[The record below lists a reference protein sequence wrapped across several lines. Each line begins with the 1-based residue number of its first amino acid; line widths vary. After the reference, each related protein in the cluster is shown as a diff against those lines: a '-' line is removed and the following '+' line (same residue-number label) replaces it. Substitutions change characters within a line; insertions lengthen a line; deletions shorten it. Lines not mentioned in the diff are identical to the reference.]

1 MIFMSWRGRFDR
13 SNGTKFFF
21 FTLGNILL
29 LVSLFFF
36 TTGFLSSELFPREP
50 FSQLNENDHGRISA
64 ADPPFDRVVLLLI
77 DALRPDFVY
86 GTDSGFEYTQRH
98 GSGNT
103 QYELGFLLT
112 LVATG

>member
-50 FSQLNENDHGRISA
+50 FSQLNENDHGQISA

-86 GTDSGFEYTQRH
+86 GTDSSFEFTQRH
-98 GSGNT
+98 GSGNPHFD
-103 QYELGFLLT
+103 LGFLLT